1 LRVTPARYLF
11 THTTMIRQ
19 DTLKITPFLTEAPE
33 GVQCVLLVE
42 DDPAL
47 RRYLEV
53 VLQRAGYLVMTAGD
67 GLEAMK
73 VLLTL
78 QVDIIVTDALM
89 PNLDGYE
96 LCRFVRNSDH
106 LAHLP
111 IILLSALDPKNSTD
125 ESEQVNAFLAK
136 PVSPEDLLATIISCC

>member
-1 LRVTPARYLF
+1 
-11 THTTMIRQ
+11 MIRL
-19 DTLKITPFLTEAPE
+19 DEFEASTGNRLHPAQPH
-33 GVQCVLLVE
+33 GRQRCVLLAE

-53 VLQRAGYLVMTAGD
+53 VLQRAGYTVVSAGD
-67 GLEAMK
+67 GLEGMK
-73 VLLTL
+73 ALLSQ
-78 QVDIIVTDALM
+78 QVDVVVTDALM

-96 LCRFVRNSDH
+96 LCRFVRNSAH

-111 IILLSALDPKNSTD
+111 IILLSALDPRNTTD

-136 PVSPEDLLATIISCC
+136 PVSPEDLLAILVNVLNQRIEG

>member
-1 LRVTPARYLF
+1 MIEVDQLEISRNGLHSAETPGEC
-11 THTTMIRQ
+11 
-19 DTLKITPFLTEAPE
+19 P
-33 GVQCVLLVE
+33 CVLLVE

-53 VLQRAGYLVMTAGD
+53 VLERAGYEVASAGD

-73 VLLTL
+73 VLVGAH
-78 QVDIIVTDALM
+78 VDVIITDALM

-96 LCRFVRNSDH
+96 LCRFVRNSRH

-111 IILLSALDPKNSTD
+111 IILLSALDPKNTTD
-125 ESEQVNAFLAK
+125 ESEQVDAFLAK
-136 PVSPEDLLATIISCC
+136 PVSPEDLISSIHRFHR

>member
-1 LRVTPARYLF
+1 MIGLDKRETSTGNGLHPASHWER
-11 THTTMIRQ
+11 R
-19 DTLKITPFLTEAPE
+19 
-33 GVQCVLLVE
+33 CVLLVE

-53 VLQRAGYLVMTAGD
+53 VLQRAGYDVIPAGD
-67 GLEAMK
+67 GLEAVK
-73 VLLTL
+73 ALLTA
-78 QVDIIVTDALM
+78 QVDVIVTDALM

-106 LAHLP
+106 LAQLP

-136 PVSPEDLLATIISCC
+136 PVSPEDLLSTIQKLAAD

>member
-1 LRVTPARYLF
+1 
-11 THTTMIRQ
+11 MIRQ
-19 DTLKITPFLTEAPE
+19 DTLEITPFLAEAPD
-33 GVQCVLLVE
+33 GAQCVLLVE

-53 VLQRAGYLVMTAGD
+53 VLQRAGYDVMTAGD

-78 QVDIIVTDALM
+78 QVDVIVTEM

-136 PVSPEDLLATIISCC
+136 PVSPEELLATIISCC

>member
-1 LRVTPARYLF
+1 MIEVDQLEISSLEISGKGLHSAQTPGEC
-11 THTTMIRQ
+11 
-19 DTLKITPFLTEAPE
+19 P
-33 GVQCVLLVE
+33 CVLLVE

-53 VLQRAGYLVMTAGD
+53 VLQRAGYEGASAGD

-73 VLLTL
+73 VLLAAR
-78 QVDIIVTDALM
+78 VDVIVTDALM

-96 LCRFVRNSDH
+96 LCRFVRNSRH
-106 LAHLP
+106 LSHLP
-111 IILLSALDPKNSTD
+111 IILLSALDPKNTTD

-136 PVSPEDLLATIISCC
+136 PVSPEDLLKSIHRLHR

>member
-1 LRVTPARYLF
+1 
-11 THTTMIRQ
+11 MIEVDQ
-19 DTLKITPFLTEAPE
+19 LEISGLEISDP
-33 GVQCVLLVE
+33 CVLLVE

-53 VLQRAGYLVMTAGD
+53 VLQRAGYEVASAGD

-73 VLLTL
+73 VLLAAH
-78 QVDIIVTDALM
+78 VDVIVTDALM

-96 LCRFVRNSDH
+96 LCRFVRNSRH

-111 IILLSALDPKNSTD
+111 IILLSALDPKNTTD

-136 PVSPEDLLATIISCC
+136 PVSPEELLACILQVKPLRHEDTKSL

>member
-1 LRVTPARYLF
+1 MIEVDQLEISGREISGKGLHSAQTPGER
-11 THTTMIRQ
+11 
-19 DTLKITPFLTEAPE
+19 P
-33 GVQCVLLVE
+33 CVLLVE

-53 VLQRAGYLVMTAGD
+53 VLQRAGYEVVSAGD

-73 VLLTL
+73 VLLGAH
-78 QVDIIVTDALM
+78 VDVIVTDALM

-96 LCRFVRNSDH
+96 LCRFVRNSQH

-111 IILLSALDPKNSTD
+111 IILLSALDPKNTTD

-136 PVSPEDLLATIISCC
+136 PVSPEDLIGSIHRLRRLPE

>member
-1 LRVTPARYLF
+1 MIGQDQLEISGNGLYPA
-11 THTTMIRQ
+11 Q
-19 DTLKITPFLTEAPE
+19 APGE
-33 GVQCVLLVE
+33 RPCVLLVE

-53 VLQRAGYLVMTAGD
+53 VLQRAGYDVMSAGD

-73 VLLTL
+73 VLLATR
-78 QVDIIVTDALM
+78 VDVIVTDALM

-96 LCRFVRNSDH
+96 LCRFVRNSRP

-111 IILLSALDPKNSTD
+111 IILLSALDPKNTTD

-136 PVSPEDLLATIISCC
+136 PVSPEDLLACISEVIFSRKGAKVG

>member
-1 LRVTPARYLF
+1 
-11 THTTMIRQ
+11 M
-19 DTLKITPFLTEAPE
+19 ITPQELDLVPPMVNSPDEAR
-33 GVQCVLLVE
+33 CVLLVE

-53 VLQRAGYLVMTAGD
+53 VLQRAGYAVVSAGD

-73 VLLTL
+73 FLLSVR
-78 QVDIIVTDALM
+78 VDVIVTDALM

-96 LCRFVRNSDH
+96 LCRFVRNSRH

-111 IILLSALDPKNSTD
+111 IILLSALDPKNTTD

-136 PVSPEDLLATIISCC
+136 PVSPENLLAACAAHLHK

>member
-1 LRVTPARYLF
+1 
-11 THTTMIRQ
+11 M
-19 DTLKITPFLTEAPE
+19 ITPQEVDLEPPMVNAPE
-33 GVQCVLLVE
+33 EMKCVLLVE

-53 VLQRAGYLVMTAGD
+53 VLERAGYAVVSAGD
-67 GLEAMK
+67 GLEGMK
-73 VLLTL
+73 FLLSTR
-78 QVDIIVTDALM
+78 VDVIVTDALM

-96 LCRFVRNSDH
+96 LCRFVRNSSH

-111 IILLSALDPKNSTD
+111 IILLSALDPKNTTD

-136 PVSPEDLLATIISCC
+136 PVSPEDLLGSISKLTADLHG